1 MSTPRGVLHG
11 SSARWWRS
19 AILAVAPLVAQMVCV
34 PGATAQV
41 APLVRPTDRAGRED
55 VPRLVA
61 ELVAAGERIYGV
73 RVVRGDLE
81 DVYLDLVG
89 GDGV

>member
-1 MSTPRGVLHG
+1 
-11 SSARWWRS
+11 
-19 AILAVAPLVAQMVCV
+19 
-34 PGATAQV
+34 
-41 APLVRPTDRAGRED
+41 VRQFETAGRED

-61 ELVAAGERIYGV
+61 DLVAAGERIYGV

-89 GDGV
+89 GDGE